1 MQENSD
7 VTVMS
12 RCDSL
17 FSACLQVRLE
27 ATVWQK
33 FKDNALQMEGEG
45 WRGGGGVEGRGRG
58 GQGGGMRVE
67 SGTGKGRGV
76 MGEKERVTKRRV
88 VGGRTKKWRIGDQE

>member
-58 GQGGGMRVE
+58 GGEGEGWTGRRYEGGKWNRKRKRSDGRKGESYQEE
-67 SGTGKGRGV
+67 SGGR
-76 MGEKERVTKRRV
+76 
-88 VGGRTKKWRIGDQE
+88 